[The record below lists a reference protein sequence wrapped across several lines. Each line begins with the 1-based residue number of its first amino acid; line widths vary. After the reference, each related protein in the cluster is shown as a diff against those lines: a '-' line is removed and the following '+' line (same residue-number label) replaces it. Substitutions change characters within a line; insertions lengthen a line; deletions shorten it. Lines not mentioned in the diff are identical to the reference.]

1 MPSLGIEILPPP
13 ALGAEAGA
21 EWRYY
26 GEIKRREP
34 HDREHIVVLS
44 LELRE
49 RHQAPLSTIIG
60 RKRQRAALW
69 GNSTGSGVEDG
80 VRSGI

>member
-1 MPSLGIEILPPP
+1 MNKVFVLQLLSELKQAQNGVTTAKSSAANRMIESIN
-13 ALGAEAGA
+13 
-21 EWRYY
+21 
-26 GEIKRREP
+26 
-34 HDREHIVVLS
+34 IVVLS
-44 LELRE
+44 LHDRE

-69 GNSTGSGVEDG
+69 GNSTGSGVDDG